1 MATDPKDLAVLVNAS
16 IWSLFALA
24 TIALTLRLYSRIRIV
39 RLGVQQDDWVLI
51 AGWTVVLVASGVMS
65 GLMAIFLHPGILK
78 KITLARIHH
87 NLQSIALG
95 LTKTS
100 FGLTLLRLMPGG
112 WEAKLI
118 YVVLI
123 TMNFQFVVHIIAVW
137 QMICGA
143 PDQGHIGGDKCWTLT
158 QSVTFA
164 VFSAVYSALCD
175 LILALL
181 PWRMIFNL
189 QMKRSERLGIALALS
204 MGVIA
209 GFTGVMKAYYGFKL
223 LQVSHPDCTWP
234 LAVYWI
240 WSMAEPNVTIISAS
254 IPVLRGF
261 VRSARVRT
269 GSNNNGGGYV
279 KTGDS
284 SNKFYNSVTV
294 TAGRAEAKGDD
305 GDSDRSILGHGPQGR
320 DINGIA
326 WTTTVSVE
334 YEDQSRESDGGG
346 IAISKDTATEEG
358 IEMEAVTPRPGPT
371 DDSRR

>member
-24 TIALTLRLYSRIRIV
+24 TIALALRLYSRIRIV

-51 AGWTVVLVASGVMS
+51 AGWAIILVASGVMS
-65 GLMAIFLHPGILK
+65 GLMAIFLHSGSLK

-123 TMNFQFVVHIIAVW
+123 TMNFQFAVHIIAVW

-143 PDQGHIGGDKCWTLT
+143 PDEGHIGGDKCWTLT

-164 VFSAVYSALCD
+164 FFSAVYSALCD
-175 LILALL
+175 FILALL
-181 PWRMIFNL
+181 PWRMTFNL
-189 QMKRSERLGIALALS
+189 QMKRSERLGIDLALS

-209 GFTGVMKAYYGFKL
+209 GITGVMKAYYGSKL
-223 LQVSHPDCTWP
+223 LQVRHPNYAYNQ
-234 LAVYWI
+234 AVYWI

-269 GSNNNGGGYV
+269 ESNNNGGGYV

-334 YEDQSRESDGGG
+334 YEDQSRDNDVKG

-358 IEMEAVTPRPGPT
+358 IEMEAVTPHPGPT
-371 DDSRR
+371 DDPRR

>member
-24 TIALTLRLYSRIRIV
+24 TIALALRLYSRIRIV

-51 AGWTVVLVASGVMS
+51 AGWAIILVASGVMS
-65 GLMAIFLHPGILK
+65 GLMAIFLHSGSLK

-123 TMNFQFVVHIIAVW
+123 TMNFQFAVHIIAVW

-143 PDQGHIGGDKCWTLT
+143 PDEGHIGGDKCWTLT

-164 VFSAVYSALCD
+164 FFSAVYSALCD
-175 LILALL
+175 FILALL
-181 PWRMIFNL
+181 PWRMTFNL
-189 QMKRSERLGIALALS
+189 QMKRSERLGIDLALS

-209 GFTGVMKAYYGFKL
+209 GITGVMKAYYGSKL
-223 LQVSHPDCTWP
+223 LQVRHPNYAYNQ
-234 LAVYWI
+234 AVYWI
-240 WSMAEPNVTIISAS
+240 C
-254 IPVLRGF
+254 
-261 VRSARVRT
+261 ARVRT
-269 GSNNNGGGYV
+269 ESNNNGGGYV

-334 YEDQSRESDGGG
+334 YEDQSRDNDVKG

-358 IEMEAVTPRPGPT
+358 IEMEAVTPHPGPT
-371 DDSRR
+371 DDPRR

>member
-24 TIALTLRLYSRIRIV
+24 TIALALRLYSRIRIV

-51 AGWTVVLVASGVMS
+51 AGWAIILVASGVMS
-65 GLMAIFLHPGILK
+65 GLMAIFLHSGSLK

-123 TMNFQFVVHIIAVW
+123 TMNFQFAVHIIAVW

-143 PDQGHIGGDKCWTLT
+143 PDEGHIGGDKCWTLT

-164 VFSAVYSALCD
+164 FFSAVYSALCD
-175 LILALL
+175 FILALL
-181 PWRMIFNL
+181 PWRMTFNL
-189 QMKRSERLGIALALS
+189 QMKRSERLGIDLALS

-209 GFTGVMKAYYGFKL
+209 GITGVMKAYYGSKL
-223 LQVSHPDCTWP
+223 LQVRHPNYAYNQ
-234 LAVYWI
+234 AVYWI

-254 IPVLRGF
+254 IPVL
-261 VRSARVRT
+261 V
-269 GSNNNGGGYV
+269 
-279 KTGDS
+279 DS
-284 SNKFYNSVTV
+284 SAAPANKFYNSVTV

-334 YEDQSRESDGGG
+334 YEDQSRDNDVKG

-358 IEMEAVTPRPGPT
+358 IEMEAVTPHPGPT
-371 DDSRR
+371 DDPRR